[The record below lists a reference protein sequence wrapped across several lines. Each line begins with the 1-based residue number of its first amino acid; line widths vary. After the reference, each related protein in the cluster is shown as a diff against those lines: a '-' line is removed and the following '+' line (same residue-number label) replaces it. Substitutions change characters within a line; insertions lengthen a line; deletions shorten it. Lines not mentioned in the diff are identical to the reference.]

1 MLPPSELLQ
10 PKLLS
15 LCEST
20 IHQIRTVLAARH
32 VSIQCYRFSSGDATR
47 TASWQPLTDFLADN
61 VPTNISGELSDA
73 VGQQLRNFAAVH
85 FKITTKVGSV
95 TIAGDC
101 HLTPIFCDFTPS
113 PPANPQLWGRIC
125 VISNPKSVQNRD
137 TAWLMSIAKLLGQAL
152 STWYALPHQT
162 EVGLMAIDPEPL
174 SKNTTCVSNAIP
186 DKYSISEDPYCQI
199 AELIAQDRLKDEFI
213 SKISHDLRAPL
224 MNMRMALKMF
234 KISTS
239 KDPVALA
246 VLADERHRNYFQ
258 ILESECEREIGL
270 INNVLDLQKL
280 ETGNVSLE
288 LQSIDLVD
296 WLPTVVE
303 TFQGRAKEQN
313 LQIDL
318 RLPNLP
324 AHLLTDEVSLQRIVT
339 ELLHNAC
346 KYTAEHQLIYCE
358 LEYPVGNAK
367 HQPIYLLVGNQAEIK
382 AADLPHIFDRF
393 YRVPTADRRKQGGT
407 GLGLSLVRS
416 LVEQLH
422 GQITVQSMNG
432 WTTFT
437 VALPISPPEEI

>member
-20 IHQIRTVLAARH
+20 IHQIRAVLAARH
-32 VSIQCYRFSSGDATR
+32 VSIQCYRCSSGDTTR
-47 TASWQPLTDFLADN
+47 TASWHPLTDFLADD
-61 VPTNISGELSDA
+61 VTTDISGELSDA

-95 TIAGDC
+95 TITGDC
-101 HLTPIFCDFTPS
+101 HLTPIFFDFTS
-113 PPANPQLWGRIC
+113 STPANPRLWGRIC
-125 VISNPKSVQNRD
+125 VISNPGSVQSRD
-137 TAWLMSIAKLLGQAL
+137 AEWLMSIAKLLGQSL
-152 STWYALPHQT
+152 STWYSLPYQT
-162 EVGLMAIDPEPL
+162 PETL
-174 SKNTTCVSNAIP
+174 SKTITCDSDSIP
-186 DKYSISEDPYCQI
+186 DNYPMSEDPYCQI

-239 KDPVALA
+239 KDPIALA

-303 TFQGRAKEQN
+303 TFQSRAKEQN

-318 RLPNLP
+318 RLPNIP

-358 LEYPVGNAK
+358 LEYPAGNAK
-367 HQPIYLLVGNQAEIK
+367 HQPIYLLVGNQAEI
-382 AADLPHIFDRF
+382 AATDLPHIFDRF

-422 GQITVQSMNG
+422 GQITVQSTNG

-437 VALPISPPEEI
+437 VALPVSPPDQV

>member
-20 IHQIRTVLAARH
+20 IHQIRAVLAARH
-32 VSIQCYRFSSGDATR
+32 VSIQCYRS
-47 TASWQPLTDFLADN
+47 ASWQPLADFLVDN
-61 VPTNISGELSDA
+61 VPTDISGELSDA

-101 HLTPIFCDFTPS
+101 HLTPIFCDFNAS
-113 PPANPQLWGRIC
+113 NPQLWGRIC
-125 VISNPKSVQNRD
+125 IISNPGSVQTRD
-137 TAWLMSIAKLLGQAL
+137 QEWLMSIAKLLGQAL
-152 STWYALPHQT
+152 STCYSLPYQT
-162 EVGLMAIDPEPL
+162 EFGLMAIAPEPL
-174 SKNTTCVSNAIP
+174 SKASTCGNDAIP
-186 DKYSISEDPYCQI
+186 DQYPISEDPYHQI

-303 TFQGRAKEQN
+303 TFQSRAKEQN

-318 RLPNLP
+318 RLPNIP

-358 LEYPVGNAK
+358 LEYPAGNAK
-367 HQPIYLLVGNQAEIK
+367 HQPIYLLVGNQAEI
-382 AADLPHIFDRF
+382 AATDLPHIFDRF

-407 GLGLSLVRS
+407 GLGLSLIRS

-437 VALPISPPEEI
+437 VALPVAPPEEI

>member
-1 MLPPSELLQ
+1 MQSQLLH
-10 PKLLS
+10 

-20 IHQIRTVLAARH
+20 IAQIREISAARH
-32 VSIQCYRFSSGDATR
+32 ISIQCYRSG
-47 TASWQPLTDFLADN
+47 SWQPLSEVLADSIPN
-61 VPTNISGELSDA
+61 DISGDLSDS
-73 VGQQLRNFAAVH
+73 VGQKLHDATTAN
-85 FKITTKVGSV
+85 FKITIKIGSV

-101 HLTPIFCDFTPS
+101 LLLPIFCGFEPT
-113 PPANPQLWGRIC
+113 AKEQLWGRIC
-125 VISNPKSVQNRD
+125 IITDRGSLQKRD
-137 TAWLMSIAKLLGQAL
+137 RDWLMSIAKILGKSL
-152 STWYALPHQT
+152 SAISSLPSQVSLNSAENEEITDEIQHNEYAD
-162 EVGLMAIDPEPL
+162 EA
-174 SKNTTCVSNAIP
+174 
-186 DKYSISEDPYCQI
+186 DPYQQI
-199 AELIAQDRLKDEFI
+199 TELIVQDRLKDEFI

-239 KDPVALA
+239 KDPAALA
-246 VLADERHRNYFQ
+246 ILANERHSNYLQ

-280 ETGNVSLE
+280 ETGNLSLE

-303 TFQGRAKEQN
+303 TFQCRARQQN
-313 LQIDL
+313 MQLDL
-318 RLPNLP
+318 RLPATS
-324 AHLLTDEVSLQRIVT
+324 AHLLTDEGSLQRIVS

-346 KYTAEHQLIYCE
+346 KYTAEQQGIYCE
-358 LEYPVGNAK
+358 LEYPEVKN
-367 HQPIYLLVGNQAEIK
+367 QPLYLLVGNQAEIS

-393 YRVPTADRRKQGGT
+393 YRVPSADRHKQGGT

-422 GQITVQSMNG
+422 GQITVQSING

-437 VALPISPPEEI
+437 VALPVTPPDEF